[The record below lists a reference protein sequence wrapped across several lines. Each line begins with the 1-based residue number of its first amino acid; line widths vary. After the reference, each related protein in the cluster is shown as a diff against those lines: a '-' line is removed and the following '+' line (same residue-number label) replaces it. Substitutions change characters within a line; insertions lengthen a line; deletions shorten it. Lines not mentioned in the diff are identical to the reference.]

1 MREPGARLFT
11 DHERAEMGRPTFDK
25 LIEALDRGDIEGART
40 QATRMHAEQSAMHDL
55 YRDKAAALQSHIAE
69 TFGEPALEAALVA
82 SARKWWLP
90 ILAKMP
96 KGREGLKK
104 RIKMYVAG
112 LRGHL
117 QPIEVLEDDAK
128 VTLRMRPCGSGGRL
142 VLEGRYAGK
151 EALYTIRTPSTMTYG
166 RSDYPAY
173 CAHEASMEALDIEAN
188 GTPMMVVEP
197 ARNIGAEPCSFFLY
211 KDPADIP
218 PGYYARLG
226 LPIPDDANAS
236 TRW

>member
-1 MREPGARLFT
+1 MGERLFS
-11 DHERAEMGRPTFDK
+11 DGERDEMGRRTFDK
-25 LIEALDRGDIEGART
+25 LTRALDSGDVEGARVL
-40 QATRMHAEQSAMHDL
+40 AARMHAEALAMHDL

-69 TFGEPALEAALVA
+69 TYGEPALEQALVA

-117 QPIEVLEDDAK
+117 QPLEILEDDEK
-128 VTLRMRPCGSGGRL
+128 VTIRLRPCGSGGRL
-142 VLEGRYAGK
+142 VLEGRYTGK
-151 EALYTIRTPSTMTYG
+151 DALYTIRTPSTMTYG
-166 RSDYPAY
+166 RAGYPAY
-173 CAHEASMEALDIEAN
+173 CAHEASMEQLDIEAN

-197 ARNIGAEPCSFFLY
+197 GSTIGAEPCSFHLY
-211 KDPADIP
+211 KDPAAIP
-218 PGYYARLG
+218 RGYYERLG
-226 LPIPDDANAS
+226 LPIPDDGAAVS
-236 TRW
+236 KW